1 MVLET
6 SLRAC
11 IGGVRLDGMSPG
23 DPALAVPSNPVP
35 DDGMVPDYVQALERA
50 ANYLPAPQHQQLRRA
65 WAVGAAAH
73 VDQLRKSGEPYITH
87 PVAVAQVLAEQRL
100 DVETLIA
107 AILHDTIEDTPL
119 SRADIAS
126 QFGETVGDLVE
137 GVTKLD
143 KLHFAD
149 RQEAAAE
156 SFRKMLLAMSRDLRV
171 ILIKLADRLH
181 NMRTLGAQSAEAS
194 RRIAN
199 ETLDIYAPIAQR
211 LGMNLIKAELQDLG
225 FRALHPWRHAVI
237 DKRIRSQPL
246 VRREAL
252 DKIEAQLAQRLAIEK
267 LEHRLVGRIKTPW
280 SIYNKMR
287 GEHRS
292 FDQVMD
298 VFGYRVIVDSV
309 PDCYH
314 ALGVVHSVFKPLD
327 ARFRDFIAIPKAN
340 GYQSLH
346 TVLFGPYGSPI
357 EVQIRTR
364 EMDLVAERGVAAHWA
379 YKHGGEAG
387 SNAQSRASAWI
398 ANLVESQRTTGSSLE
413 FLENVKVDLFPDEV
427 YLFTPKGDILALPR
441 NATALDFAYAVHTD
455 VGNHAVAARVDK
467 KLAPLRAKLASG
479 QTVEVI
485 TAKSA
490 APAPQWLEYV
500 VSGKARTAIRHQ
512 LKHLE
517 HEDAVQL
524 GHRMLDRALGN
535 QNTSLDRLP
544 ADRLDA
550 YIADN
555 RYPRLEALLADI
567 AMGNRMPAQVAQSL
581 AHVAQQQTSDLLQLG
596 GSMPPQERILIT
608 GAERGVISFAQC
620 CMPIPG
626 DDIMGYHSAGKGMVV
641 HRLECPNVAEYRKS
655 PERWVQ
661 IGWDR
666 EVSGDFDA
674 ALRVEVDNRPGSLAQ
689 IAAAIAHAESNI
701 DRVEYLERD
710 TSIAAIRFSI
720 EVADRKHLAE
730 VIRKIRRLN
739 VVHGVQRL

>member
-1 MVLET
+1 
-6 SLRAC
+6 
-11 IGGVRLDGMSPG
+11 
-23 DPALAVPSNPVP
+23 
-35 DDGMVPDYVQALERA
+35 
-50 ANYLPAPQHQQLRRA
+50 
-65 WAVGAAAH
+65 
-73 VDQLRKSGEPYITH
+73 
-87 PVAVAQVLAEQRL
+87 
-100 DVETLIA
+100 
-107 AILHDTIEDTPL
+107 
-119 SRADIAS
+119 
-126 QFGETVGDLVE
+126 
-137 GVTKLD
+137 
-143 KLHFAD
+143 
-149 RQEAAAE
+149 
-156 SFRKMLLAMSRDLRV
+156 
-171 ILIKLADRLH
+171 
-181 NMRTLGAQSAEAS
+181 
-194 RRIAN
+194 
-199 ETLDIYAPIAQR
+199 
-211 LGMNLIKAELQDLG
+211 
-225 FRALHPWRHAVI
+225 
-237 DKRIRSQPL
+237 
-246 VRREAL
+246 
-252 DKIEAQLAQRLAIEK
+252 
-267 LEHRLVGRIKTPW
+267 
-280 SIYNKMR
+280 
-287 GEHRS
+287 
-292 FDQVMD
+292 
-298 VFGYRVIVDSV
+298 
-309 PDCYH
+309 
-314 ALGVVHSVFKPLD
+314 
-327 ARFRDFIAIPKAN
+327 IAIPKAN

-413 FLENVKVDLFPDEV
+413 FLENVRVDLFPDEV

-467 KLAPLRAKLASG
+467 KLAPLRAKLANG

-544 ADRLDA
+544 AERLDA
-550 YIADN
+550 YIAEN

-567 AMGNRMPAQVAQSL
+567 ALGNRMPAQVAQAL
-581 AHVAQQQTSDLLQLG
+581 VRVAPLQTSDLLQTSG
-596 GSMPPQERILIT
+596 AVPQERILIT
-608 GAERGVISFAQC
+608 GAERGVITFAQC

-626 DDIMGYHSAGKGMVV
+626 DDIMGYHSAGKGIVV

-689 IAAAIAHAESNI
+689 IAAAIAHAKSNI

-730 VIRKIRRLN
+730 VIRKIRRLS